1 MLPPA
6 AQRRDFP
13 SAQWADHA
21 ELREIYANMLAVLD
35 DAMANLTATLRLTE
49 LWPETLLLFTA
60 DNGGL
65 YLGNNYGLRG
75 HKYDPYDGGTRAA
88 AFLAGGFLPASVR
101 GKSSGDK
108 YIHIVRSQP
117 LTCSQLLRTCAS
129 LCSWLLCAG
138 GLVRNLLVLGGRG
151 PGRRRGA

>member
-1 MLPPA
+1 
-6 AQRRDFP
+6 
-13 SAQWADHA
+13 
-21 ELREIYANMLAVLD
+21 MLAVLD

-108 YIHIVRSQP
+108 YIHIVRSEP
-117 LTCSQLLRTCAS
+117 LTAAES
-129 LCSWLLCAG
+129 
-138 GLVRNLLVLGGRG
+138 V
-151 PGRRRGA
+151 